1 MKRYVLVACT
11 ACLCTIIAATLKKD
25 VKPEEFEHGIIQ
37 FGVVVEDFDKAIDF
51 YTNVIGMTQTGG
63 FDIDEDFGRRSGLSG
78 GEPFKVAILQLI
90 DGPENTQ
97 WKVLSF
103 NKKPTH
109 KKPKYIQDDNG
120 VQYVTIY
127 VKNMD
132 PFLERIKANNVKLL
146 GETPTE
152 CCEGKRFVLV
162 QDPDGNFIELIGD

>member
-37 FGVVVEDFDKAIDF
+37 FGVVV
-51 YTNVIGMTQTGG
+51 
-63 FDIDEDFGRRSGLSG
+63 EDFGRRSGLSG

-152 CCEGKRFVLV
+152 CCEGKRFVLI